1 MIESI
6 ETSLDIAFNEPF
18 GSCPGLFHLP
28 QRGMTASVRTKPMR
42 MRAKLWLVVG
52 FQDEP
57 DYLLQQLVRP
67 GWYTQGTQFAVLLR
81 YVGPSHWGPSKPLL
95 AKLTNECFD
104 FLERHGIY
112 SFAGYPF
119 GHSSL
124 VGIQASVGHQ
134 IQVWIVPFSIE
145 VFQRQPSFAT
155 FMNDSQ
161 DRVGVPHL
169 AYLLSSQDR
178 MTCLPSPCKRLSRS
192 RITMEAPSPFASRR
206 VGDPVFRLGCTYR
219 AHRRRPTHSLQ

>member
-67 GWYTQGTQFAVLLR
+67 GWYTQRTQFSVLL
-81 YVGPSHWGPSKPLL
+81 PSARPSPSRPSQPLL
-95 AKLTNECFD
+95 
-104 FLERHGIY
+104 
-112 SFAGYPF
+112 
-119 GHSSL
+119 
-124 VGIQASVGHQ
+124 
-134 IQVWIVPFSIE
+134 
-145 VFQRQPSFAT
+145 PSYT
-155 FMNDSQ
+155 
-161 DRVGVPHL
+161 
-169 AYLLSSQDR
+169 
-178 MTCLPSPCKRLSRS
+178 T
-192 RITMEAPSPFASRR
+192 
-206 VGDPVFRLGCTYR
+206 
-219 AHRRRPTHSLQ
+219 